1 MNTLFTALLLV
12 CDPSSAV
19 PDCKSMANPALYDN
33 VQICLQSVAEGIQAF
48 EVNGFTVV
56 RYTCYEWTTDRDL
69 KSLGL

>member
-12 CDPSSAV
+12 CDPSSAI
-19 PDCKSMANPALYDN
+19 PDCKGMANPILYDN
-33 VQICLQSVAEGIQAF
+33 VEVCLQSVAEGIKAF

-69 KSLGL
+69 ESLGL

>member
-1 MNTLFTALLLV
+1 
-12 CDPSSAV
+12 
-19 PDCKSMANPALYDN
+19 MANPALYDN

-48 EVNGFTVV
+48 EVNGFKVV